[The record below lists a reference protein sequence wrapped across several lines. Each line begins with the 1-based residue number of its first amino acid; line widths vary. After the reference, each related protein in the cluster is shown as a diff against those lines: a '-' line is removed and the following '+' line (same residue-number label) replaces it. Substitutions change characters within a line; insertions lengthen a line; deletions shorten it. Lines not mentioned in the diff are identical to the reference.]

1 MKKIITDSIYVL
13 KYLLVIFILS
23 NILVISVFLSCNAGE
38 IQRLKTSYSNFIISY
53 YFIIKLDI
61 ILYGLVPISLFITAI
76 VAFFYAANKDVS
88 KTSAFIA
95 ILFFCLIIFGSL
107 YITFFQEPTRI
118 KTIKGMYTPKAS
130 ESIPFIYEKSIITYS
145 GYQFYFE
152 NGKAYFFENDRFKI
166 SQFKINLDKN
176 KIIINAIESETL
188 KDFPYFPSIGEIKSL
203 SFTRKVIE
211 QGNIYFAEIQK
222 TITEN
227 GIYFIIYLFTL
238 FLVICWIPY
247 IVANENWQFPSYI
260 ETILVSGIL
269 IYLFLYLHHFSIYYL
284 KDLKLEKKYIL
295 LFPSIVYAIFLIFE
309 ILIMYIKHNKKI
321 FKSKVSQAEK
331 RQMGRL
337 KNNAF

>member
-23 NILVISVFLSCNAGE
+23 LIIVISVFLSCNADE
-38 IQRLKTSYSNFIISY
+38 IQRLKTLYSNFIIFY

-61 ILYGLVPISLFITAI
+61 ILYGLIPISLFITAI
-76 VAFFYAANKDVS
+76 VAFFYAANKDAS

-95 ILFFCLIIFGSL
+95 IIFFCLIIFGSL

-118 KTIKGMYTPKAS
+118 KTIKGLYSPKIAN
-130 ESIPFIYEKSIITYS
+130 SIPFIYEKSIVTYP

-166 SQFKINLDKN
+166 SQFTINLNKN
-176 KIIINAIESETL
+176 KITINALESGIG
-188 KDFPYFPSIGEIKSL
+188 KDFPYFPAIGEIKSL
-203 SFTRKVIE
+203 SFTQKIIE
-211 QGNIYFAEIQK
+211 QGNIYFLEIQK
-222 TITEN
+222 TITES

-247 IVANENWQFPSYI
+247 IVLNENWQFPSYI
-260 ETILVSGIL
+260 ESIIITSIL

-309 ILIMYIKHNKKI
+309 ILIMYIKHGKKI

-331 RQMGRL
+331 AQMRRL
-337 KNNAF
+337 KK